1 MISPAVL
8 RRLDDAPPLRRALE
22 CLVSLDV
29 ADRESYL
36 SATRT
41 QGIARYDADEL
52 WRLLQVEGQVSGDQL
67 DAQSHERYRA
77 MLQPP
82 KPEPEPERS
91 VGGRLPSE
99 MPREKLLREGADSLS
114 DQDLIAIF
122 LRTGQGSED
131 LFAMSQRILNRFEG
145 LPGLAQ
151 TSMEELQAEA
161 GLGPAKAAQI
171 VAAFALARRM
181 AVIARRERIELRSPE
196 QIFEAFAAEM
206 LTLDSEEF
214 WCLPLDSRTCLIGA
228 PRRLNRGDVDGTDAG
243 VRKFFRSAL
252 AAKAVQV
259 IALHNHPSGDAQP
272 SPADQLMTRRLVAAG
287 RLLDIPLADHC
298 IFGAPGQVISLR
310 RMYPEIFR

>member
-1 MISPAVL
+1 MIPAAVL

-22 CLVSLDV
+22 CLVTLDSV
-29 ADRESYL
+29 DRESYL

-52 WRLLQVEGQVSGDQL
+52 WRLLQAEGDVNGDQL

-77 MLQPP
+77 MLQP
-82 KPEPEPERS
+82 KKVEPERS

-99 MPREKLLREGADSLS
+99 MPREKLLREGADSLT

-131 LFAMSQRILNRFEG
+131 LFAMSQRILDRFEG

-151 TSMEELQAEA
+151 ASMDELQAVS

-181 AVIARRERIELRSPE
+181 AVIARRERMELRTPE

-214 WCLPLDSRTCLIGA
+214 WCLPLDGRTCLIGA

-243 VRKFFRSAL
+243 IRKFFRYAL

-259 IALHNHPSGDAQP
+259 IAIHNHPSGDPHP
-272 SPADQLMTRRLVAAG
+272 SPADQMITRRLVAAG

-298 IFGAPGQVISLR
+298 IFGAPGQATSLR
-310 RMYPEIFR
+310 RLHPEIFR